1 MSTPKSDGAIVIFAT
16 IVCVICSMML
26 SVTASTL
33 KTKQDYNVELD
44 RKLNVLKAFGEP
56 TVDENGKTIPGSK
69 VDEIFH
75 TQIHEIVLD
84 GESGTVLEGKTSA
97 DFSAGDIADR
107 KVLLLYVWEEDGQ
120 AKKYAFP
127 ISGKGL
133 WSTIYGYLALDKDL
147 ATIVGVTFYRHG
159 ETPGL
164 GGEVSADWFQAQ
176 FKGKKVYEGG
186 NRLKFEVVKG
196 LVADRYPNGNNHA
209 VDGMS
214 GATITGKGV
223 SHFINADLD
232 KYEKYFSLKRS
243 T

>member
-16 IVCVICSMML
+16 IVCVICSLML
-26 SVTASTL
+26 SVTASAL

-56 TVDENGKTIPGSK
+56 TVDESGKTIPGSK

-75 TQIHEIVLD
+75 TQIHELVLD
-84 GESGTVLEGKTSA
+84 GESGALLEGKSSA
-97 DFSAGDIADR
+97 DFPAKDIAER
-107 KVLLLYVWEEDGQ
+107 KILPLYVWEVNGQ
-120 AKKYAFP
+120 PSKYAFP

-164 GGEVSADWFQAQ
+164 GGECSADWFQSQ
-176 FKGKKVYEGG
+176 FKGKKVYG
-186 NRLKFEVVKG
+186 NASRLKFEVVKG
-196 LVADRYPNGNNHA
+196 LVADRYPNGNDHA

-214 GATITGKGV
+214 GATLTGKGITQ
-223 SHFINADLD
+223 FINADLD

-243 T
+243 I